1 MPKPKT
7 AKRQPDEAP
16 DAAVP
21 VDRAAIL
28 AFIAREKQAATQA
41 GRPAPAAITKR
52 EIARALGIKGEARI
66 ALKRTLRD
74 LEAEG
79 AVERRHRRL
88 DKADA
93 LPSVLAVDIVGRDP
107 DGDLLARP
115 VEWSPDQQGV
125 APRIAITTPRRGRPG
140 DPLPGIGDRAL
151 IRVGPNPDPSD
162 GGAPYLGR
170 VIKLLA
176 KARARMLGVLRDRPG
191 EELRILPVDKKSAS
205 TAYAVPAELREGAE
219 DGDLVAFEGIG
230 RGHAAGLPVAKVVER
245 LGSLRSERAI
255 SLIAIETH
263 RIPHVFR
270 PETLA
275 EAAAV
280 SLPGLAGREDWRTLP
295 LVTIDPPDAKDHD
308 DAVFAEPDTAH
319 DNEGGFLVTVA
330 IADVAAL
337 VAPGSAMDREALERG
352 NSVYFPDR
360 VVPMLPDRI
369 SGDLGSLRPHEDR
382 AALAVRLTIGPDGRK
397 RHHTL
402 HRVMMRSH
410 ARLNYAQAQAAID
423 GHPDAVTA
431 PILDPILRPLWAAYR
446 LTAQA
451 RDARGPLALELPE
464 RKIVLKGDGT
474 VDRVVVPER
483 LDAHRLIEDFM
494 ILANVAAA
502 EVLEAK
508 RQRLIYRV
516 HDEPS
521 IEKLN
526 ALADFLGS
534 IGIKLAKGQVMR
546 PAQFNGILERV
557 RGTDAEN
564 VVNEVVLRSQA
575 QAVYA
580 ADNGGHFGLNLQR
593 YAHFT
598 SPIRRYADLIVHRA
612 LIGALALGPGA
623 LPDEDAGL
631 LREIADKISGAER
644 RAMAAERE
652 TVDRLIATHLA
663 DQVGTI
669 FEGRIG
675 GVTKAG
681 LFIRLAETGA
691 DGFVPISLI
700 GEEYYRYDEAA
711 RALVGNRT
719 GTTWRLGDPVAVKLV
734 EAAPFAGALRFELV
748 SEGRRRKTLGKG
760 KIAAGLVMA
769 PRASGRAGKA
779 AAKSKGRKGRGRA
792 S

>member
-1 MPKPKT
+1 MPKSKP
-7 AKRQPDEAP
+7 AKPLP
-16 DAAVP
+16 DAPEP

-28 AFIAREKQAATQA
+28 AFIEREKQAAAEA

-88 DKADA
+88 DNAGA
-93 LPSVLAVDIVGRDP
+93 LPSVLAVDIVGRDR

-115 VEWSPDQQGV
+115 AEWSTDEQGI
-125 APRIAITTPRRGRPG
+125 APRIAITVPRRSRPG
-140 DPLPGIGDRAL
+140 EPVPGVGDRAL
-151 IRVGPNPDPSD
+151 VRVGPNPDLSD

-191 EELRILPVDKKSAS
+191 EDLRILPVDKKNASA
-205 TAYAVPAELREGAE
+205 AYAVPAELRGEAE

-230 RGHAAGLPVAKVVER
+230 RGHAAGLPVARIVER

-263 RIPHVFR
+263 RIPNAFR

-280 SLPGLAGREDWRTLP
+280 TLPSLAGREDWRALP

-308 DAVFAEPDTAH
+308 DAVFAEPDPAP
-319 DNEGGFLVTVA
+319 DNPGGFIVTVA

-337 VAPGSAMDREALERG
+337 VAPGSAMDRDALERG

-369 SGDLGSLRPHEDR
+369 SGDLGSLRPLEDR
-382 AALAVRLTIGPDGRK
+382 AALAVRLTVGADGRK
-397 RHHTL
+397 RSHTM
-402 HRVMMRSH
+402 HRIMMRSH

-423 GHPDAVTA
+423 GRTDEVTA
-431 PILDPILRPLWAAYR
+431 PILEPILRPLWAAYR
-446 LTAQA
+446 LTSQA
-451 RDARGPLALELPE
+451 RDARGPLELDLPE

-474 VDRVVVPER
+474 VDRVVIPER

-508 RQRLIYRV
+508 RQKLVYRV
-516 HDEPS
+516 HEEPS
-521 IEKLN
+521 VEKLS
-526 ALADFLGS
+526 ALAEFLGS

-546 PAQFNGILERV
+546 PAQFNGILARV
-557 RGTDAEN
+557 RGTDAEHI
-564 VVNEVVLRSQA
+564 VSEVVLRSQA

-580 ADNGGHFGLNLQR
+580 ADNRGHFGLNLQR

-612 LIGALALGPGA
+612 LIRALGLGPGA
-623 LPDEDAGL
+623 LPDEAMEAL
-631 LREIADKISGAER
+631 PEIADRISGAER

-652 TVDRLIATHLA
+652 TIDRLIATHLA

-700 GEEYYRYDEAA
+700 GEEYYRFDEGA
-711 RALVGNRT
+711 RALVGTRT
-719 GTTWRLGDPVAVKLV
+719 GTTWRLGDTVAVKLV

-760 KIAAGLVMA
+760 KVAAGLLVA
-769 PRASGRAGKA
+769 PRPAGRAGKTML
-779 AAKSKGRKGRGRA
+779 KRKGRKGRIR
-792 S
+792 SS